1 MNGPPAAGSDSCSRG
16 GQVSSRGFR
25 VGSLSAP
32 SAGQQRSVRQVRPP
46 QHTTVV
52 AVFAKP
58 LRRGEVKTRL
68 ARHIGDDAALRLARA
83 FFSDTWALVGRLPVR
98 AVLATTDAEAAVSL
112 GVPGAEVWLQGDGPL
127 GERLERVFNQ
137 GLRDGAAVVAL
148 GADSPGLPL
157 THLQAAIDLLPAHDA
172 VIGPADDGGFYLLG
186 LRSCPQ
192 RLFDDIALSTSS
204 ACSEVVSALRRR
216 GLSVH
221 TLPSWFDVDEPDD
234 LRRLAQWL
242 GHNPERAPQTAAAL
256 TVFPLSS

>member
-1 MNGPPAAGSDSCSRG
+1 M
-16 GQVSSRGFR
+16 
-25 VGSLSAP
+25 
-32 SAGQQRSVRQVRPP
+32 
-46 QHTTVV
+46 
-52 AVFAKP
+52 FAKP

-83 FFSDTWALVGRLPVR
+83 FFSDTWALVSQLPVQ

-127 GERLERVFNQ
+127 SARLERVFNH
-137 GLRDGAAVVAL
+137 GLRDGTAVIAL

-157 THLQAAIDLLPAHDA
+157 AHLQAAIDSLPAHDA

-192 RLFDDIALSTSS
+192 GLFDGVALSTSS
-204 ACSEVVSALRRR
+204 ACNDVVSALRGR

-221 TLPSWFDVDEPDD
+221 TLPSWFDVDEPED
-234 LRRLAQWL
+234 LRRLAQWI
-242 GHNPERAPQTAAAL
+242 GRNPEHAPQTAAAL
-256 TVFPLSS
+256 SLVSLSS